1 MRRNRERFVGG
12 VVSVDVRVD
21 FIFTCMCVWRM
32 CVNAVMGLLVCHGA
46 WACLQLHA
54 FSYYKSISAI
64 QSHFLVFLNY
74 FGIFVFI
81 AYSTVVVFRE
91 GAAR

>member
-1 MRRNRERFVGG
+1 MR
-12 VVSVDVRVD
+12 
-21 FIFTCMCVWRM
+21 
-32 CVNAVMGLLVCHGA
+32 VNAVMGLLVCHGA
-46 WACLQLHA
+46 WVCLQLHA

-64 QSHFLVFLNY
+64 QSHFSVFLNY